1 MAWYIPRFPLGLP
14 LAFVIQSLA
23 VFCVAL
29 SPAVMDAR
37 ATARR
42 AQCSCILSMPG
53 TRGWEDVVYLDRDW
67 KVTRVECD
75 RHWSV
80 PAKFPF
86 LVATFYIEGS
96 EPEPVAQSLIPET
109 TLLDAKYRLD
119 RYKQTDWFRGI
130 RDPIPLFKDSANES
144 TGHGLFSRG
153 C

>member
-1 MAWYIPRFPLGLP
+1 MARYNPRFPLALP
-14 LAFVIQSLA
+14 LVFVIQLLA
-23 VFCVAL
+23 VFFVAL

-42 AQCSCILSMPG
+42 ASCANNLYQHSG
-53 TRGWEDVVYLDRDW
+53 AHGWDTVYLDRDW
-67 KVTRVECD
+67 KVTRVSAC
-75 RHWSV
+75 RLCSV
-80 PAKFPF
+80 PAKFPLLQANF
-86 LVATFYIEGS
+86 CIEGG
-96 EPEPVAQSLIPET
+96 EPEPVVQSLIPET
-109 TLLDAKYRLD
+109 TLLEARYWLD